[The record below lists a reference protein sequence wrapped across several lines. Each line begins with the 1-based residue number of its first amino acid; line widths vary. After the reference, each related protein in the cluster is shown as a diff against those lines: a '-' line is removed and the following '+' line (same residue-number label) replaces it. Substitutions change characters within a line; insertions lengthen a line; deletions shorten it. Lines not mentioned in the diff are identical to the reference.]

1 MRIRIYRRDFR
12 EIKHPHDRS
21 SLAPAIM
28 SGAALPGTNER
39 NLFTIKTFS
48 HIRRWIKHGDDVRV
62 AVWIPEFGPWRVW
75 MNRFREGVAALD
87 LRSEELENEVGD
99 DDTSSDF
106 EKHFLT
112 SAGLCFQNWS
122 DAQPQK

>member
-1 MRIRIYRRDFR
+1 LRIRIYRRDFR

-48 HIRRWIKHGDDVRV
+48 HIRCWIKHGDDVIV
-62 AVWIPEFGPWRVW
+62 AVWIPEFGPWGVW

-112 SAGLCFQNWS
+112 SAGLCFQN
-122 DAQPQK
+122 